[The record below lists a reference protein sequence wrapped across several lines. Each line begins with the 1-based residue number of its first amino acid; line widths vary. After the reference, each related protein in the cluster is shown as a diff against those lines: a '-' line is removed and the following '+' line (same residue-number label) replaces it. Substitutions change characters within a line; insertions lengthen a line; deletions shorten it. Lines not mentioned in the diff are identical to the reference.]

1 MRKISVVAAALAGM
15 AVATLFDFG
24 PWVSAQQRASAGQPR
39 FAAVPSEKGGQ
50 DIFGPYE
57 VVADWPKDLTTIPGH
72 EGWTFGA
79 GQSVFAESPN
89 RVFALQRGELPNIP
103 RPGAVR
109 PGPSLVFPIGRL
121 PWRDATIASPP
132 GNGGTGQLAETAM
145 EAWAKAGNKMGVDAR
160 WEHCIMIFDAA
171 GTLIDAWTQW
181 DKMLQRPHFVA
192 ISPYDPQKHV
202 WILDDHKHAIFK
214 MTNDGKQIVQTIGT
228 YGEPGADDKHFNRPT
243 FMDWFPDGSFVVAD
257 GYNGTRVVKFDR
269 DGKYVTSWGQRGEN
283 GKDTRPGYFNNVHGV
298 TIDPKTRRIFVNDRG
313 NKRVQVFD
321 ENGKFLDQWSMGR
334 DPSDVHLFHI
344 FSDGYLWAADRG
356 TNRMLKY
363 DLDGNFMYSW
373 GTWGDFPGGMWGV
386 HGFAA
391 DQEGNV
397 YVAEVDNGGVQKY
410 RPRKGANPAMMLGT
424 PLRVAWK

>member
-1 MRKISVVAAALAGM
+1 MRRGLSIIAAGLAGM
-15 AVATLFDFG
+15 ALATLID
-24 PWVSAQQRASAGQPR
+24 VDQLASARQQPAAPR
-39 FAAVPSEKGGQ
+39 FAAVPAEKGGQ

-57 VVADWPKDLTTIPGH
+57 PVEDWPKDLTTIPGH

-89 RVFALQRGELPNIP
+89 RVFVLQRGELPNVP
-103 RPGAVR
+103 RPGVTR

-145 EAWAKAGNKMGVDAR
+145 EAWAKAGNRMGVDAR
-160 WEHCIMIFDAA
+160 WEHCILVFDGA

-192 ISPYDPQKHV
+192 VSPYDPQKHV

-214 MTNDGKQIVQTIGT
+214 MTSDGKTIVQTIGT
-228 YGEPGADDKHFNRPT
+228 YGEPGNDATHFNRPT
-243 FMDWFPDGSFVVAD
+243 FMDWFPDGGFVVAD
-257 GYNGTRVVKFDR
+257 GYNGTRVVTFDK
-269 DGKYVTSWGQRGEN
+269 DGKYVTSWGQRGET
-283 GKDTRPGYFNNVHGV
+283 GKETRPGYFNNVHGIAV
-298 TIDPKTRRIFVNDRG
+298 DPKTRRVFVNDRG
-313 NKRVQVFD
+313 NHRVQVFD
-321 ENGKFLDQWSMGR
+321 EHGTFLDQWSFGPN
-334 DPSDVHLFHI
+334 PSDIHLFSI

-363 DLDGNFMYSW
+363 DLTGTFMYSW

-386 HGFAA
+386 HGFSV

-397 YVAEVDNGGVQKY
+397 YVAEVDNGGAQKY
-410 RPRKGANPAMMLGT
+410 RPRKGANPAMMLGN
-424 PLRVAWK
+424 PIRSAWK

>member
-15 AVATLFDFG
+15 AVATVFDG
-24 PWVSAQQRASAGQPR
+24 GQWASAQQRASAPR

-50 DIFGPYE
+50 DMFGPYE
-57 VVADWPKDLTTIPGH
+57 VAADWPKDLTTIPGH
-72 EGWTFGA
+72 QGWTFGA

-89 RVFALQRGELPNIP
+89 RVFVLQRGELPNIP
-103 RPGAVR
+103 RPMVSKL
-109 PGPSLVFPIGRL
+109 GPSTVFPIGRL

-145 EAWAKAGNKMGVDAR
+145 EAWAKAGNTMGVDAR
-160 WEHCIMIFDAA
+160 WEHCILVFDSQ
-171 GTLIDAWTQW
+171 GNLIDAWTQW

-192 ISPYDPQKHV
+192 ISPYDAQKHV

-228 YGEPGADDKHFNRPT
+228 YGEPGNDDKHFNRPT

-257 GYNGTRVVKFDR
+257 GYNGTRVVKFDK
-269 DGKYVTSWGQRGEN
+269 DGKYAASWGQRGEN
-283 GKDTRPGYFNNVHGV
+283 GKDTRPGYFNNVHGIAV
-298 TIDPKTRRIFVNDRG
+298 DPKTRRVFVNDRG

-321 ENGKFLDQWSMGR
+321 ENGKFLDQWSMGK
-334 DPSDVHLFHI
+334 DPSDIHLFHI

-363 DLDGNFMYSW
+363 GLDGNFMYSW

-386 HGFAA
+386 HGFAS

-397 YVAEVDNGGVQKY
+397 YVAEVDNGGAQKY
-410 RPRKGANPAMMLGT
+410 RPRKGANPAMMLGK
-424 PLRVAWK
+424 PIRVAWK